1 LPPVKSWKA
10 GGCQMPTHKTKT
22 LAEQYEQSLHY
33 GRVKHLPAGTP
44 RPLPPA
50 CWPQGNLEFLER
62 YRAWLLGGGV
72 SELVTKLYHVPM
84 AGHVFGLTL
93 KHHSQLDLDY
103 DLDCALEYVRA
114 KGVGDS
120 WLKNCRLSLVKFRRF
135 LRLERGLGEES
146 KITSFDVAAHS
157 QGLPVWVV
165 TELERYQ
172 RIQQRNWRPARIDLN
187 LRGFWS
193 KHGQIW
199 RFLCQE
205 RGVQQLADLKR
216 PHILDYIDFR
226 LRENCSAATVNTEAR
241 MLHSFLLFLQEEGY
255 TVPQA
260 LLRIPSLKQPDSMPK
275 YLTDE
280 QVRKLRD
287 ELERGVQAAA
297 LSSHRRLALL
307 VRAAFYLLW
316 QGGMRLGEVEELRL
330 EDLDIST
337 YPAGTMSLNAGLS
350 HQRLS
355 VRNGKG
361 LKDRTIY
368 LTETAVLALQDY
380 LAARGEG
387 GTDHVFLYRNAPLKK
402 DIIRAQ
408 LQYAG
413 QRAGV
418 KVYPH
423 RLRHTCATQLLN
435 AGCRVTS
442 IQAFLG
448 HKKLNTTMI
457 YARAHDQNVAE
468 DYFAAMQRVEQRLD
482 TSAALSAGIV
492 PVPQEKPQMENEVV
506 NVQPVL
512 AQPGPPDQ
520 VLFWLERL
528 ALPELCQQERL
539 EIAEHLKQTLCLGFA
554 CQLSPPVKVPRRGM
568 AMAG

>member
-1 LPPVKSWKA
+1 
-10 GGCQMPTHKTKT
+10 MPTHKAKT

-33 GRVKHLPAGTP
+33 GRVKHLPAGVP

-50 CWPQGNLEFLER
+50 HWPQGNLELLER

-93 KHHSQLDLDY
+93 KHHSQLDISTYPAGTMSLNAGLEQ

-120 WLKNCRLSLVKFRRF
+120 WLMNCRLSLVKFRRF

-241 MLHSFLLFLQEEGY
+241 MLRSFLLFLQEEGY

-260 LLRIPSLKQPDSMPK
+260 LLRIPSLKQPDSLPK

-337 YPAGTMSLNAGLS
+337 RLNAGLS
-350 HQRLS
+350 HKRLS

-368 LTETAVLALQDY
+368 LTETAILALQDY

-402 DIIRAQ
+402 DMLRDQ
-408 LQYAG
+408 LKYAG

-435 AGCRVTS
+435 AGYRVTS

-482 TSAALSAGIV
+482 IV
-492 PVPQEKPQMENEVV
+492 PVPQEKPQMENEIV
-506 NVQPVL
+506 NVQPE
-512 AQPGPPDQ
+512 Q
-520 VLFWLERL
+520 VFFWLERL
-528 ALPELCQQERL
+528 ALPELGQAERL
-539 EIAEHLKQTLCLGFA
+539 EIAKNLKQALSLDIPS
-554 CQLSPPVKVPRRGM
+554 QLFSPAGISPPSM
-568 AMAG
+568 AIAG